1 MLSILK
7 GTYIII
13 IFAFVTENDK
23 VSLTTDISS
32 NYMYLVWFIN
42 NNYNSGSFSV

>member
-7 GTYIII
+7 GTII

-23 VSLTTDISS
+23 VSLTTDFSS
-32 NYMYLVWFIN
+32 N
-42 NNYNSGSFSV
+42 